1 MSKKQKHGKKHD
13 HDHGQGKKATQSAGH
28 GNGHDHAHDHDGAH
42 DFDKD
47 PAEQEQ
53 LARDLA
59 AELGDIFVRFIHG
72 EYDFAEVTF
81 ATYDVLQDLHVVQS
95 GAYELV
101 AGDDEDDDH
110 GDGHDEA
117 DNDGY
122 DEEAHTAEQE
132 DLSGEPAR

>member
-1 MSKKQKHGKKHD
+1 
-13 HDHGQGKKATQSAGH
+13 
-28 GNGHDHAHDHDGAH
+28 
-42 DFDKD
+42 
-47 PAEQEQ
+47 
-53 LARDLA
+53 
-59 AELGDIFVRFIHG
+59 
-72 EYDFAEVTF
+72 VTF

-101 AGDDEDDDH
+101 AGDDEDE
-110 GDGHDEA
+110 DEA